1 MPYIAGPQPFGMLTN
16 ALSGVAAGTKDFAQL
31 KVKRDSLRQDQ
42 AQHGDKMAMALHQLD
57 TQISEAN
64 LDRTQRAELEHARNE
79 LNAKLTREGYVSAER
94 RARISIQPGM
104 ARVAERRRQFNYL
117 KTQAAQQDNAINEY
131 VNTLP
136 PLPTVTQV
144 TPLRAGAS
152 PEDVAEFERLT
163 GEAGLQ
169 QQDRASAIAQ
179 QTDWL
184 AVQLAGPGGGAI
196 TPQLRKRAAAIIA
209 DKSGFSTRVYTRA
222 QNIALAKRGQFAGGP
237 WEGATQ
243 TSKGYQTPYGLVET
257 AGGSFP
263 KFEVPYMHTQF
274 GRSAGGEVLVTKDEM
289 EAVYADTKSMAGQQ
303 KIKQFRDLDVR
314 LATLERIDE
323 SALARQFG
331 VALMGMDSQ
340 RASYAR
346 LVMDDWT
353 DQWKVYQDRPHN
365 QEVTVKEAAAF
376 QKLSQHL
383 DYAMGNQ
390 NGQMQNAASVAM
402 QYARNQQTAMLPS
415 GESIADWTA
424 GTARSTESLGGRGL
438 SPADLMKQA
447 LEAQPTRTQ
456 LSQDY
461 DYEDQLIDQWDAVIG
476 GGGFDLRARHKP
488 ETLPQMIGFEEKG
501 FVLTQDNLDL
511 LRRRD
516 PFAKPEGQE

>member
-31 KVKRDSLRQDQ
+31 KIKRDSLRQDQ
-42 AQHGDKMAMALHQLD
+42 AQHSDKMAMALHQLD

-79 LNAKLTREGYVSAER
+79 LNAKLTREGYVSAEKR
-94 RARISIQPGM
+94 SRIAAGPGH
-104 ARVAERRRQFNYL
+104 ARVAENRRQFNHL
-117 KTQAAQQDNAINEY
+117 QTQAAQQDNAINQF

-136 PLPTVTQV
+136 PLPKVTQV

-152 PEDVAEFERLT
+152 PEDIAEFERLT

-169 QQDRASAIAQ
+169 QQSRASAMVQ
-179 QTDWL
+179 QTDML
-184 AVQLAGPGGGAI
+184 ATQLAGPGGEI
-196 TPQLRKRAAAIIA
+196 TPQLRNQAAAIIA
-209 DKSGFSTRVYTRA
+209 NKSGFSTRVYTRA

-353 DQWKVYQDRPHN
+353 DQWKVYQDRPNN

-390 NGQMQNAASVAM
+390 DGQMQNAASVAM
-402 QYARNQQTAMLPS
+402 QYARNQKTAMLPT

-424 GTARSTESLGGRGL
+424 GTARSAESLGGF

-461 DYEDQLIDQWDAVIG
+461 DYEDQLIDQWDAVMG
-476 GGGFDLRARHKP
+476 GGWDLREKHKP
-488 ETLPQMIGFEEKG
+488 ATMEQIMGGGSTA
-501 FVLTQDNLDL
+501 LT
-511 LRRRD
+511 RRRD